1 MRVRSLCNRFSLLRL
16 KLGQQGHVWKLSL
29 KFTNCQTVLRL
40 DVFFLVQ
47 GKALQCPLV
56 LQGNLSHQAIV
67 RGGWGR
73 DNPDY
78 EGTMVFAR

>member
-1 MRVRSLCNRFSLLRL
+1 MFFFS
-16 KLGQQGHVWKLSL
+16 
-29 KFTNCQTVLRL
+29 
-40 DVFFLVQ
+40 VQ